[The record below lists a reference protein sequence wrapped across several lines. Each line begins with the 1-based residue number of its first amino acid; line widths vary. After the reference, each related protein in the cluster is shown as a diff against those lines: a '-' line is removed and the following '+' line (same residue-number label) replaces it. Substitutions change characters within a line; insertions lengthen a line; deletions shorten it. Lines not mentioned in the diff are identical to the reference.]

1 MMDEKT
7 LRLVFGQWHGGNV
20 TRLIPDLDEKSGSKG
35 YSVGAQILDL
45 LLPKTQSEIM
55 RVPVDMRYERIE
67 QDKVLD
73 RDVIYR
79 QTRDALKLINISAPD
94 RIVTLGGECSVSV
107 PPFSY
112 LSAKYPDDVCM
123 IWLDAHPDITLPG
136 DAYNGWHA
144 MAVSA
149 LLGKADQKITDELPG
164 LIKPEHVLYLG
175 LRDWE
180 RDEIKQ
186 REQDWGL
193 KHLTPEDLSAGADQM
208 IAFLQHCPCSK
219 VVVHFDLDVLD
230 PADIFC
236 AVGNVPNGLKLA
248 QCVELIK
255 TAALYKDLVGLTVA
269 ELMPRT
275 IIRLTNA
282 LKELP
287 LISGQS

>member
-1 MMDEKT
+1 MQAEKT
-7 LRLVFGQWHGGNV
+7 LRLVFGQWQGGNV
-20 TRLIPDLDEKSGSKG
+20 TRLIPDLDEKSGSQG

-55 RVPVDMRYERIE
+55 RVPVDMRYERRE

-73 RDVIYR
+73 RDIIFR
-79 QTRDALKLINISAPD
+79 QTKDALKLINISAPD
-94 RIVTLGGECSVSV
+94 KIVTIGGECSVSV

-123 IWLDAHPDITLPG
+123 LWIDAHPDITLPG

-149 LLGKADQKITDELPG
+149 LLGKADSKICDELPG

-186 REQDWGL
+186 REQNWGL
-193 KHLTPEDLSAGADQM
+193 KHLTPEDLSCGPDKL
-208 IAFLQHCPCSK
+208 IAFLQQCPCSK

-236 AVGNVPNGLKLA
+236 AVGNVPNGLKLQ

-269 ELMPRT
+269 ELLPRT
-275 IIRLTNA
+275 VIRLTNA

-287 LISGQS
+287 LISAQS